1 MARAYTIATAALA
14 LEVPLKWLDNIL
26 SHHKVAGVEQKRQ
39 GIARRLTIDGLLVL
53 GVIIRLNKELGI
65 PLTRAI
71 EIAERVVTAGGQ
83 YTSPDGVN
91 IRLDLSDLQTKL
103 FERLESAVEIAPAP
117 RRGRPFK
124 NKTGRLD

>member
-14 LEVPLKWLDNIL
+14 LEIPLKWLDNLL
-26 SHHKVAGVEQKRQ
+26 SHHKIAGVRQERQ
-39 GIARRLTIDGLLVL
+39 GIARRLTIEGLLVL

-65 PLTRAI
+65 PLARTV
-71 EIAERVVTAGGQ
+71 EIAERIATASGQ

-91 IRLDLSDLQTKL
+91 IQLNLNDFQTRLL
-103 FERLESAVEIAPAP
+103 ERLESAVEVAPAP

-124 NKTGRLD
+124 IKTGRLD

>member
-14 LEVPLKWLDNIL
+14 LEIPLKWLDNLL
-26 SHHKVAGVEQKRQ
+26 SHHKIAGVRQERQ
-39 GIARRLTIDGLLVL
+39 GIARRLTIEGLLVL

-65 PLTRAI
+65 PLARTV
-71 EIAERVVTAGGQ
+71 EIAERIATASGQ
-83 YTSPDGVN
+83 YTSPDGVHIQLN
-91 IRLDLSDLQTKL
+91 LNDFQTRLL
-103 FERLESAVEIAPAP
+103 ERLESAVEVAPAP